1 MIKEAFNLKGSL
13 VIKKNGKV
21 EREIP
26 NAVIGVGRDWV
37 IKRMLQDHSSGD
49 YKPMTHMA
57 VGYTDW
63 TGINTV
69 PDNVDTLG
77 SEQGRVAFTASGNSI
92 TTPVDSGG
100 TRILLQFVANFPENI
115 AATQLTEAGIF
126 NNATSGQGTMLC
138 RTKFDVINKGAD
150 DTLEIT
156 WKIEVS

>member
-1 MIKEAFNLKGSL
+1 MIKETFKLKGSL
-13 VIKKNGKV
+13 LIKKNGKV

-26 NAVIGVGRDWV
+26 NAVVAVGRDWV
-37 IKRMLQDHSSGD
+37 IKRMQQDHASGN

-57 VGYTDW
+57 VGYKDW

-69 PDNVDTLG
+69 PDNESQLA

-92 TTPVDSGG
+92 TTPTNDSS
-100 TRILLQFVANFPENI
+100 RLILQFVANFP
-115 AATQLTEAGIF
+115 AGTATTQLTEAGVF
-126 NNATSGQGTMLC
+126 NSASSGQGTMLC

>member
-1 MIKEAFNLKGSL
+1 MIKETFNLKGSL

-37 IKRMLQDHSSGD
+37 IKRMLQDHGTGD
-49 YKPMTHMA
+49 YKAMTHMA
-57 VGYTDW
+57 VGYKNWD
-63 TGINTV
+63 GINDV
-69 PDNVDTLG
+69 PDNESALA
-77 SEQGRVAFTASGNSI
+77 SEQGRVAFTATGNGI

-100 TRILLQFVANFPENI
+100 TRILLQFVANFP
-115 AATQLTEAGIF
+115 AGTASTQLTEAGIF

-138 RTKFDVINKGAD
+138 RTKFAVINKGAD